1 MESINNLVIGK
12 NSLKIRLIIALLS
25 INLLILLYGGIS
37 IYLVNE
43 LYAQA
48 KITTS
53 QTLPMVQQTNE
64 FNQELSRF
72 RRNLSRA
79 TLAADQNEQSS
90 IKLKLTE
97 GRQKIL
103 QISKNLEQ
111 FANTDG
117 EKASLKEMEKA
128 VNSFFDET
136 EDMIRISNSSFD
148 PTLKMKLTSSSLSKF
163 EELMMRLHTI
173 EEEFGKNSLKA
184 SENLTVLFASNQ
196 SVTGVTLFLITVF
209 LVILSIRTL
218 TTILRPINRSID
230 LVTDYSKGNFT
241 AEIPEEKTLEYGKIF
256 TAFGNMA
263 AKLSDVIRN
272 IRKVSAGILKS
283 SGSLVSRSDTLSG
296 LSQEMAASSEESSAS
311 IEELSTSLENVGKSI
326 TSQTKNMYE
335 IESNINSF
343 TESID
348 EIKKSSERLAMISN
362 EAAKRASGGES
373 TIRDTSTAMD
383 KIKTS
388 SSKITEIVGLISNIS
403 SQTNLLSLNAAI
415 EAARAGEAGRGF
427 AVVADNISKL
437 ADRTV
442 HGVKEIQ
449 TLIADT
455 DAAIKDGFI
464 KVEEVSV
471 ILRSI
476 INSVN
481 NVNNSVNSVLSAVN
495 DQVENITSIADNV
508 RKATNFSKE
517 IETASLEQKNAVKE
531 INQGV
536 ANISNIAQTISIES
550 HQLREIAGNFNSLSE
565 ELKENVDYFKVK

>member
-53 QTLPMVQQTNE
+53 QTLPLVQQTNE

-72 RRNLSRA
+72 RRNLSKA
-79 TLAADQNEQSS
+79 TLAADQNEQNS

-103 QISKNLEQ
+103 QIGRNLEQ
-111 FANTDG
+111 FANTEG
-117 EKASLKEMEKA
+117 ERASLKEMEKA
-128 VNSFFDET
+128 VNSYFEDT

-148 PTLKMKLTSSSLSKF
+148 PTLKMKLTSNSLSKF
-163 EELMMRLHTI
+163 EELMMRLQTI
-173 EEEFGKNSLKA
+173 EDEFGKNSLKA

-209 LVILSIRTL
+209 LVLLSIRTL
-218 TTILRPINRSID
+218 TTILRPINRSIE

-263 AKLSDVIRN
+263 ARLSDVIRN

-283 SGSLVSRSDTLSG
+283 SGSLVGRSDTLSR
-296 LSQEMAASSEESSAS
+296 LSQDMAASSEESSAS

-335 IESNINSF
+335 IESNINGF

-348 EIKKSSERLAMISN
+348 EIKKSSERLAMI
-362 EAAKRASGGES
+362 
-373 TIRDTSTAMD
+373 
-383 KIKTS
+383 
-388 SSKITEIVGLISNIS
+388 
-403 SQTNLLSLNAAI
+403 
-415 EAARAGEAGRGF
+415 
-427 AVVADNISKL
+427 
-437 ADRTV
+437 
-442 HGVKEIQ
+442 
-449 TLIADT
+449 
-455 DAAIKDGFI
+455 
-464 KVEEVSV
+464 
-471 ILRSI
+471 
-476 INSVN
+476 
-481 NVNNSVNSVLSAVN
+481 
-495 DQVENITSIADNV
+495 
-508 RKATNFSKE
+508 
-517 IETASLEQKNAVKE
+517 
-531 INQGV
+531 
-536 ANISNIAQTISIES
+536 
-550 HQLREIAGNFNSLSE
+550 
-565 ELKENVDYFKVK
+565 